1 MAKIIQQQPKKSS
14 YEEILRELA
23 FAQWETQE
31 QRLRRFMKISPQKK
45 LEWLRQM
52 QELRQMTSTKRL
64 KAIRRRLREA
74 RQGG

>member
-1 MAKIIQQQPKKSS
+1 MIF
-14 YEEILRELA
+14 E
-23 FAQWETQE
+23 WETHD

-45 LEWLRQM
+45 LEWLWQM
-52 QELRQMTSTKRL
+52 QKLRQMTSTKRL

>member
-1 MAKIIQQQPKKSS
+1 MIF
-14 YEEILRELA
+14 E
-23 FAQWETQE
+23 WETHD

-52 QELRQMTSTKRL
+52 QEFTLKTSTKRL
-64 KAIRRRLREA
+64 KTIRRRLREA